1 MTGLKLPLGK
11 FPYPA
16 AVEKAIVNPPHF
28 FRVQIQITIT
38 DSGLT

>member
-28 FRVQIQITIT
+28 FRVT
-38 DSGLT
+38 DTNYNSD